1 MRHKMLEIKDK
12 PKFFTLKVLSLLC
25 YSEDILIIKTPKV
38 RQKTFGVHIIYDAPF
53 YVGEVRDYRPLAFKK
68 PEASGCFMP
77 VKSVNISI

>member
-1 MRHKMLEIKDK
+1 MLEIKDK

-25 YSEDILIIKTPKV
+25 YSKDILIIKTPKV
-38 RQKTFGVHIIYDAPF
+38 FCLTFGVHIIYAAPF
-53 YVGEVRDYRPLAFKK
+53 YVGQVRGYRPLAFKK